1 MLLNSIFLCNDEENI
16 YFFRQANSFGN
27 LPKHK
32 ILCIQNK
39 PVAQGTIGQN
49 PLGGIDVYLYEK
61 WKNLVKND
69 SYRFQSK
76 MLFYAWKFDWKVCL
90 HLFSNVT
97 THAEMHTK

>member
-1 MLLNSIFLCNDEENI
+1 M
-16 YFFRQANSFGN
+16 
-27 LPKHK
+27 
-32 ILCIQNK
+32 
-39 PVAQGTIGQN
+39 AQGTIGQN

-61 WKNLVKND
+61 WKNLFKND